1 MFVEEIV
8 FKLLRTPKN
17 SSVKLLYVIYFST
30 VVIRCFMTTFLVHNY
45 ECKELY
51 TVSSPTKYS

>member
-8 FKLLRTPKN
+8 LKLLRTPKN
-17 SSVKLLYVIYFST
+17 SSVKSLEVIYFST
-30 VVIRCFMTTFLVHNY
+30 VAIRCFMTTFLVHNY